1 MYIMLTAT
9 RPPIF
14 SVDIAASKC
23 IPKETRSLLFE
34 CFPYSYVCPEPVL
47 VK

>member
-1 MYIMLTAT
+1 MLTAT

-34 CFPYSYVCPEPVL
+34 CFPIAMFVPSL
-47 VK
+47 SW